1 MEVKYDQQLSPD
13 PARPEVTSC
22 YSKGGRKQGEAGGA
36 CFPDVRALLATHKT
50 LLVIKGLTDNSKNN
64 SGEALRSCI
73 GGSFDKTPLKTY
85 EQRARVADMLEF
97 PHTCAPVALKMQTHQ
112 NQI

>member
-13 PARPEVTSC
+13 PARPEVTSF
-22 YSKGGRKQGEAGGA
+22 YSKGGRKQGEGGGA
-36 CFPDVRALLATHKT
+36 CFPDVRAMHKT

-97 PHTCAPVALKMQTHQ
+97 PHTPVVL
-112 NQI
+112 